1 MNQCIINIIEKSVFV
16 AFTQIVE
23 KGSIEVW
30 NLKGDEEPIIIQDVL
45 RTNFESINLQLEKGK
60 YKLEITMDGKR
71 ISKTISII

>member
-45 RTNFESINLQLEKGK
+45 RTNFESINLQLKKGK
-60 YKLEITMDGKR
+60 YKLEITMDGKH